1 MKKIFLIVFFAIVT
15 LLFNNTSSHA
25 NDLPSPNNSTNLTPS
40 GTNDQKNTS
49 TDLYINNRSIG
60 VGLSW
65 SPANSALFSG
75 FTDVRY
81 WFNRWFGIDGGV
93 GMISSSYGGG

>member
-49 TDLYINNRSIG
+49 TDLYINNRSM
-60 VGLSW
+60 
-65 SPANSALFSG
+65 ALQQ
-75 FTDVRY
+75 
-81 WFNRWFGIDGGV
+81 NRWGPPGGSGRSPSV
-93 GMISSSYGGG
+93 